1 MPRLA
6 PPVRR
11 NLNFPGTTGLTNYN
25 PTLSDVM
32 TALNQVQQNQ
42 VQILGAI
49 DALQQSVNTLII
61 NQNETETL
69 GGLVGNIWSVR

>member
-11 NLNFPGTTGLTNYN
+11 NLNFQGATGLTNYN